1 MVLGQKAKNP
11 RLTGNR
17 GFFKNLLFVQNLN
30 PTMPQKREPRCQ
42 SAMQP
47 MTGACFSIFVVN
59 VFFMLN
65 RR

>member
-17 GFFKNLLFVQNLN
+17 GFFKNLLFVQNFN
-30 PTMPQKREPRCQ
+30 PTMPKRREPRCQ
-42 SAMQP
+42 LAMQP
-47 MTGACFSIFVVN
+47 MIGVCFSIFVVN
-59 VFFMLN
+59 VVFISY